1 MLADIDRIGI
11 DTVDQYVMAVLT
23 LGPYG
28 TAPTVSKLET
38 VGKPLPPY
46 GGTTSCS

>member
-11 DTVDQYVMAVLT
+11 DTVDQCFMAVLT

-28 TAPTVSKLET
+28 TAPQPFEKIERLGNLFTDCIR
-38 VGKPLPPY
+38 Y
-46 GGTTSCS
+46 G